1 MYTPFTPQIK
11 HNSTLVQWVST
22 QQAAKLSKKSLF
34 QTAVVVVMFCLQ
46 NFSMVMHKRSV
57 IGPQR
62 TKKQLEHLNSSL
74 QQKQSCTKTNR
85 ALILPLLSLVSVG
98 LTPLTPVSLALLMNA
113 RKGVCSGMGSNYCW
127 WPLPASITQSV
138 CRRDPRTFH
147 FNESSEAFN
156 MEAN

>member
-1 MYTPFTPQIK
+1 MGERTAET
-11 HNSTLVQWVST
+11 
-22 QQAAKLSKKSLF
+22 AKQSKKSLF
-34 QTAVVVVMFCLQ
+34 QSAIVVVTFRLQ
-46 NFSMVMHKRSV
+46 NFSMVMHKGSV

-62 TKKQLEHLNSSL
+62 TKKQLEHLNSYL
-74 QQKQSCTKTNR
+74 QQKQSCTKMNR
-85 ALILPLLSLVSVG
+85 ALILPLLGLVSVG

-113 RKGVCSGMGSNYCW
+113 RTGVRSGMGSNYCW